1 MTGDEKTM
9 LARID
14 ERMLSM
20 QVTIVRLEKE
30 FVSLTRY
37 LPVERLVYGL
47 VTIALAAVTTAMIT
61 LVIRK

>member
-47 VTIALAAVTTAMIT
+47 VTIALAAVATAMIT